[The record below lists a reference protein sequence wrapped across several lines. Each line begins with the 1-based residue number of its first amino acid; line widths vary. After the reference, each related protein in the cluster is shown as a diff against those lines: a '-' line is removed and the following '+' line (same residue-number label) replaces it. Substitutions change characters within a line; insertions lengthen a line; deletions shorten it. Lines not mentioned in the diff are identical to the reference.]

1 MSMPEILAN
10 IVSDEEKVARV
21 IFLPSYIYNGRVA
34 PTAFRWEILP
44 SGDAEDYI
52 SVLRYHSGYSIDE
65 QTKHFRARTEGDS
78 RYGYAVLEAKDI
90 RSIKNN
96 FVLENRVGIDVL
108 PFPSKRLPN
117 HAGIVVDVNDNRVTA
132 STPVTPE
139 LMFIQKMLASVCNDI
154 VKF

>member
-1 MSMPEILAN
+1 MPETLAN

-21 IFLPSYIYNGRVA
+21 IFSPSYIYNGRVA

-78 RYGYAVLEAKDI
+78 RYGYAVLETKDI
-90 RSIKNN
+90 RNIENN
-96 FVLENRVGIDVL
+96 LVLENRIDVDVL

-117 HAGIVVDVNDNRVTA
+117 HAGIVVDVNNNRVTA
-132 STPVTPE
+132 NTPVTPE
-139 LMFIQKMLASVCNDI
+139 LMFIQKMLASICSDI